1 MIRNKVVFVLILVF
15 QWPGISS
22 STAQVNITVDCH
34 AERYTMAGGIGAS
47 WHAIS
52 LDTIDANQTKYR
64 YGRFDIN
71 ARGSAW
77 GGNPPLSMNRQ
88 WDQITYHANW
98 LGLNWMRIEL
108 AGRMYQPE
116 RGSFDWENE
125 EMQALYL
132 ILDWAEANDVDV
144 FLQQMWSNQAWNSY
158 RHVQPLI
165 SAPVSLDDFTRG
177 IVQLMKQLTEERAYT
192 CIKWLCLSNE
202 PPGPGWGCW
211 WSMGD
216 EVPESSAAYEAQ
228 MAALNYEPQGTPAPF
243 TPVLK
248 TVREALDTAEIA
260 IPLSGPDWTGVQM
273 LNPEW
278 VDFDSYIG
286 AYDLHS
292 YMGLDGQNKEIFK
305 SWADWARERN
315 KPLFISEI
323 GNMKLGWKGSD
334 PGPRSMEAAL
344 SNAHDIMQGL
354 EIGASAFNRWSFTN
368 RGNLDGQWQ
377 LIRTW
382 DISKKKYRVHVSPE
396 PVAYYGYGIISRF
409 LIKHSTVLTT
419 EKQDGDPI
427 MSQTL
432 KSPDGRITTYLVN
445 LGDQKQEVVL
455 TYKGSAGRFYR
466 YQVTKEEISDP
477 NFQMNPLGAY
487 KMKDGRGKSIL
498 LPSKSITVFTHME
511 VYHNELAEK

>member
-1 MIRNKVVFVLILVF
+1 MIRISYVVGFFLLSQTF
-15 QWPGISS
+15 GMQFTW
-22 STAQVNITVDCH
+22 AQGSITVD
-34 AERYTMAGGIGAS
+34 AATERYTMAGGIGAS

-52 LDTIDANQTKYR
+52 LDKIDKDESRYT

-77 GGNPPLSMNRQ
+77 GGNPPVSMTRQ
-88 WDQITYHANW
+88 WDQIKYHANW
-98 LGLNWMRIEL
+98 LGLNWMRVEL
-108 AGRMYQPE
+108 AGRMYQPS

-132 ILDWAEANDVDV
+132 ILDWAETNEVDV
-144 FLQQMWSNQAWNSY
+144 FLQQMWSNQPWNSY

-165 SAPVSLDDFTRG
+165 SAPVSMEDFTNG
-177 IVQLMKQLTEERAYT
+177 IVHLMKHLTEDKKYS

-216 EVPESSAAYEAQ
+216 EIPESTPAYEAQ
-228 MAALNYEPQGTPAPF
+228 MAALNYQPQGTPAPF
-243 TPVLK
+243 TPALK
-248 TVREALDTAEIA
+248 SVREALDTAGIA

-273 LNPEW
+273 LNPDW
-278 VDFDSYIG
+278 VDFNAYIG

-292 YMGLDGQNKEIFK
+292 YWGLDETNEEIFR
-305 SWADWARERN
+305 SWAEWAEAHN

-323 GNMKLGWKGSD
+323 GNMNHGWQGSD

-344 SNAHDIMQGL
+344 SNAHDILLGL
-354 EIGASAFNRWSFTN
+354 ELGVDAFNRWSFTN

-382 DISKKKYRVHVSPE
+382 DAVNEKYLVHVSPE

-409 LIKHSTVLTT
+409 LIKNSSVLAT
-419 EKQDGDPI
+419 EVEAGEEL

-432 KSPDGRITTYLVN
+432 KSPDGRISCYLLN
-445 LGDQKQEVVL
+445 LGDEAREVQL
-455 TYKGSAGRFYR
+455 TFKSTTGKFYR
-466 YQVTKEEISDP
+466 YQVTEEEISDP
-477 NFQMNPLGAY
+477 NFQLNPTDDY
-487 KMKDGRGKSIL
+487 KMKDGKAKSL
-498 LPSKSITVFTHME
+498 TLPAKSITVLSHME
-511 VYHNELAEK
+511 SYHNELAEK